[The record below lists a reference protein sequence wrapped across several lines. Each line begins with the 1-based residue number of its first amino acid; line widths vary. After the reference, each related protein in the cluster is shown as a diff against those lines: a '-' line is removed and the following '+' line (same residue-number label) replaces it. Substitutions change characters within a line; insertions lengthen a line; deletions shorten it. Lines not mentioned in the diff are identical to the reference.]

1 MMIILYQNIHQ
12 KSIKAVEIF
21 IIKQTFALFTN
32 AKILNKNASAILT
45 VTDNLVTKEKLSS
58 EEREQS
64 TIKMI
69 ELVLDSAL
77 NL

>member
-1 MMIILYQNIHQ
+1 M
-12 KSIKAVEIF
+12 E
-21 IIKQTFALFTN
+21 TFALFTN
-32 AKILNKNASAILT
+32 AKMLNKHASAILT

-69 ELVLDSAL
+69 ELVLDSVL